1 MTPATR
7 KSWLVV
13 PALFHI
19 GQVGQI
25 GNIVFHQGCKAR
37 AFHSSGYQPPVKLMR
52 QVDLV
57 ILLLDAAGQQ
67 SGELAGSLE
76 YSVPLANGNAIRD
89 IPRKFLQG
97 TDQAFVGTLWAV
109 FGEWRLQKRKGS
121 VRDQ

>member
-1 MTPATR
+1 VEKTYFNHVKWHAWLWSKAVLMTPATR

-37 AFHSSGYQPPVKLMR
+37 AFHSSGYQPPVKLVR

-57 ILLLDAAGQQ
+57 ILLLDAARQ
-67 SGELAGSLE
+67 
-76 YSVPLANGNAIRD
+76 
-89 IPRKFLQG
+89 
-97 TDQAFVGTLWAV
+97 
-109 FGEWRLQKRKGS
+109 
-121 VRDQ
+121 